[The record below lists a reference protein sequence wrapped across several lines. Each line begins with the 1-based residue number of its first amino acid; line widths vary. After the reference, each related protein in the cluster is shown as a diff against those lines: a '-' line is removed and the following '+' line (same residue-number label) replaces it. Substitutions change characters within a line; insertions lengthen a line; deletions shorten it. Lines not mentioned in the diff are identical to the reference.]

1 MRNIRVANSTKPNNM
16 EETMNWA
23 VINSSF
29 PKMMG
34 VQIFGNI
41 YPFSPGT

>member
-1 MRNIRVANSTKPNNM
+1 MRNICVANSTKPYNK
-16 EETMNWA
+16 EETMSWA
-23 VINSSF
+23 VINSFF

-34 VQIFGNI
+34 VQIFGNA

>member
-1 MRNIRVANSTKPNNM
+1 MRNIPVTNSTKPNNM
-16 EETMNWA
+16 EATMSWA

-34 VQIFGNI
+34 VQIFRTI